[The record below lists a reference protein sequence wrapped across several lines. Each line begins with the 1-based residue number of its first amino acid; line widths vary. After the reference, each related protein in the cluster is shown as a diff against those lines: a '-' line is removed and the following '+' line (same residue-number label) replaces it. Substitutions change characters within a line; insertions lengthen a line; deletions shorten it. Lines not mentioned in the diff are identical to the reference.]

1 MLCSVN
7 YDESGSNSNEEGAS
21 FEGEMSTPDR
31 GSTLEVEK
39 FHSSIGD
46 IVVVYNEL
54 INFLRY
60 FGLVQEIENEN
71 ISGQNLKRSDRTE
84 TKTSSHQTK

>member
-1 MLCSVN
+1 MLCSIY
-7 YDESGSNSNEEGAS
+7 YDESGSSSYEEGAS
-21 FEGEMSTPDR
+21 SEGEMSTPNRD
-31 GSTLEVEK
+31 STLEVEK
-39 FHSSIGD
+39 FHSSVGD

-54 INFLRY
+54 IKFLRY

>member
-1 MLCSVN
+1 MLCSVY
-7 YDESGSNSNEEGAS
+7 YDESGSSSYEEGAS
-21 FEGEMSTPDR
+21 SEGKMSTSNRD
-31 GSTLEVEK
+31 STLEVEK
-39 FHSSIGD
+39 FHSSVGD